1 MKRRDFITLVGGT
14 AAAWSLTANAQQPA
28 KLPRIGYLSDEALIG
43 ARRWI

>member
-14 AAAWSLTANAQQPA
+14 AAAWSLTASAQQPA
-28 KLPRIGYLSDEALIG
+28 KLRIGYLSDEALIG